1 MKHNDKKTT
10 GAMVNLLTLSASATL
25 LITICFAPAM
35 AQQKDHIN
43 HDGTSS
49 QRPVAV
55 SYLA

>member
-1 MKHNDKKTT
+1 MKHNDNKTT
-10 GAMVNLLTLSASATL
+10 GAMVNLLTLTASATL

-35 AQQKDHIN
+35 AQQKDRIN
-43 HDGTSS
+43 HDGTNF